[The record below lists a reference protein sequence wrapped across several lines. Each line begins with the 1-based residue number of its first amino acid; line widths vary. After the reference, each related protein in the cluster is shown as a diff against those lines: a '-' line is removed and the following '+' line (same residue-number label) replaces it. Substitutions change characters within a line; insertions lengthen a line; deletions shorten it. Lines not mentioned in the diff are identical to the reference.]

1 MCLGLSDQRP
11 CCLDADFGAGKL
23 RFGLTFLCVQL
34 HHVHLH
40 QHIACADHVTFGSGD
55 FGDSAAGERRDIHLG
70 RLDPAIGAG
79 KTRRQT
85 GGLQPVPGQP
95 AKHGD
100 NGQAA
105 QNNGVSAGLCHDLP
119 LIAVLMDASR
129 MSRCG
134 FRPTLPC
141 CQRSMTG

>member
-1 MCLGLSDQRP
+1 MTRVINIFERSDQV
-11 CCLDADFGAGKL
+11 DD
-23 RFGLTFLCVQL
+23 TFKV
-34 HHVHLH
+34 
-40 QHIACADHVTFGSGD
+40 
-55 FGDSAAGERRDIHLG
+55 SAADRRVVTGE
-70 RLDPAIGAG
+70 
-79 KTRRQT
+79 T
-85 GGLQPVPGQP
+85 